1 MSIIS
6 FLGLG
11 PVFDVDPMTGY
22 SDDEMGL
29 LFERY
34 LAGDT
39 TLPPEI
45 MTEFDIQTKNAPP
58 SVDNQQGTFSINGPP
73 PAYADIEKGLP
84 MPKPKHVASEKYGDK
99 SKSGKKSD
107 AKK

>member
-11 PVFDVDPMTGY
+11 PVFDVDPLFGC
-22 SDDEMGL
+22 SEEEMEL

-39 TLPPEI
+39 SLPPEI
-45 MTEFDIQTKNAPP
+45 IAEFNIQTKNTPP
-58 SVDNQQGTFSINGPP
+58 SVDNQKGTFSICGPP
-73 PAYADIEKGLP
+73 PAYCDIEKGLP
-84 MPKPKHVASEKYGDK
+84 VKKPKHVTYGAIEGK
-99 SKSGKKSD
+99 STSTKKKDS
-107 AKK
+107 KK